1 MERPRCHV
9 DTPRRLRQAAVPAL
23 ALALVLL
30 GTPPASAG
38 PTERLRDFFAAVN
51 TVLGDPETEDKP
63 LERVARIRQ
72 LVADISAVS
81 DAAAAA
87 LSREWLARSPVE
99 QDEFVDLFAELL
111 ERAYVGR
118 LAGRGHVSN
127 GLRISYLGESVAG
140 DEATV
145 QTSLGARDGGEARVD
160 YRMVNRHGL
169 WRVRDLVLDGVS
181 TVENYRAQFRRLLG
195 RISYQELV
203 GQVKAK
209 LDEESIM
216 FGRDEGRTAAAP
228 GPSAV
233 TLRQAVPLDDATTDR
248 DDELPVAPTAT
259 TVRSREIGWIVD
271 AATTGTTLSAT
282 SYWVQVGAFRTAAA
296 AARLADRL
304 SGGTIVPSASGPLLL
319 VRVGPFAERALAVS
333 RLRDL
338 VAIGYR
344 PFIAEVPD

>member
-1 MERPRCHV
+1 MLPPPLRGH
-9 DTPRRLRQAAVPAL
+9 RLLRAAAGA

-30 GTPPASAG
+30 GTLPAAAG

-51 TVLGDPETEDKP
+51 AVLADPETEDKP
-63 LERVARIRQ
+63 LERVSRVRR

-81 DAAAAA
+81 EGAAAA

-99 QDEFVDLFAELL
+99 QDEFVGLFAELL

-118 LAGRGHVSN
+118 LAGRGHVSS
-127 GLRISYLGESVAG
+127 GIRISYLGESVAG

-145 QTSLGARDGGEARVD
+145 QTSLGAKDGGEARVD

-181 TVENYRAQFRRLLG
+181 TIENYRAQFRRLLG

-203 GQVKAK
+203 GQVKSK
-209 LDEESIM
+209 LGEESIM

-228 GPSAV
+228 GPSPV
-233 TLRQAVPLDDATTDR
+233 ELLQAVPLDGATTDR
-248 DDELPVAPTAT
+248 DGQPPVVPAAT

-271 AATTGTTLSAT
+271 AAVAGEAPPAA

-304 SGGTIVPSASGPLLL
+304 SRGTIVPSASGPLLL
-319 VRVGPFAERALAVS
+319 VRVGPFAQRAQAVS
-333 RLRDL
+333 KLREL
-338 VAIGYR
+338 QGIGYR
-344 PFIAEVPD
+344 PFIAEARD